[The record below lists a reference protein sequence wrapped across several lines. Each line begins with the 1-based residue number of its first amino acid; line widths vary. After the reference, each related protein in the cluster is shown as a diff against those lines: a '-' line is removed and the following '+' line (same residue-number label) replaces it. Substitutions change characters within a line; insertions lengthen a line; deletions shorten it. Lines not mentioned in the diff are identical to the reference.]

1 MENLIDFSDPI
12 LRLVLPILLKDQT
25 TGKNVIWATDPPP
38 NVDCGPMGEITME
51 QLDRIRLMPRVQK
64 RLSEQKKRTKGKA
77 EVFTP
82 LWVVKKMADHAE
94 QELNKGDWE
103 RFVHERCLEIT
114 CGEAP
119 FLTS

>member
-25 TGKNVIWATDPPP
+25 TGKNIIWATDPPP

-64 RLSEQKKRTKGKA
+64 RLTLFRSAVRAEKAHKRQGRGFHPAVGSQKDGRPCRTGT
-77 EVFTP
+77 ES
-82 LWVVKKMADHAE
+82 
-94 QELNKGDWE
+94 G
-103 RFVHERCLEIT
+103 
-114 CGEAP
+114 
-119 FLTS
+119 